1 MTNVSIVVP
10 CYNVE
15 KYVAKCLDS
24 LCGQTLCDIE
34 IICIDDKST
43 DNTLKILRKYAAQ
56 DKRIKLLCQPK
67 NSGVAAA
74 RNRGIKYARGEYV
87 GFVDPDDWVDI
98 DFYEKLYACAKETNA
113 EVVKGGYKIFNV
125 LTQQTRISD
134 SNRKIENN
142 HFYFTSEHQ
151 TAIFKNIFLKKYTLQ
166 YPEGIQFGEDS
177 VFLSLVCAHYPML
190 VCTDEVIYNYI
201 YNRPGSLDSITL
213 SHQKVLSILK
223 MLDCKINILNK
234 TRFKN
239 KTDLLTFERKH
250 VLDNFMYVF
259 KKKFQDLND
268 KERLFIWLRLN
279 IDNFSASSL
288 KRTFSKRR
296 LKSLYASDFFLF
308 CHPEFREPFY
318 KKRFGDGRR
327 EIYMM
332 GKKIFSY
339 QKRK

>member
-1 MTNVSIVVP
+1 MTKVSVVVP

-24 LCGQTLCDIE
+24 LCGQTLYDIE

-56 DKRIKLLCQPK
+56 DKRIKLLCQTK
-67 NSGVAAA
+67 NSGVASA

-98 DFYEKLYACAKETNA
+98 DFYEKLYNAAILQNYDIAKGVLKTND
-113 EVVKGGYKIFNV
+113 IINNR
-125 LTQQTRISD
+125 TQF
-134 SNRKIENN
+134 SNLNKNLIENT
-142 HFYFTSEHQ
+142 FYLHGEHV
-151 TAIFKNIFLKKYTLQ
+151 TAIFKRTFLNKYTLQ
-166 YPEGIQFGEDS
+166 YPEGIHFGEDS
-177 VFLSLVCAHYPML
+177 VFLSLVCAHYPTII
-190 VCTDEVIYNYI
+190 CANDTNYSYI
-201 YNRPGSLDSITL
+201 HYRLDSLDSIIL
-213 SHQKVLSILK
+213 SHQKVQSILQ

-239 KTDLLTFERKH
+239 KIDLLTFERKH
-250 VLDNFMYVF
+250 ILDNFMYVF
-259 KKKFQDLND
+259 KKKFQDPND

-279 IDNFSASSL
+279 IDNFSAASL

-318 KKRFGDGRR
+318 KKRFDDGRR
-327 EIYMM
+327 EIYIM